1 MFFGTPWL
9 GHFPRLKRG
18 FSGIE
23 ESASDFTFSLEV
35 RNYNKGLMKKLV
47 FLMAALAIVGCTKQ
61 GGTEDQYD
69 STTGSSR
76 TNNTYRATPDSSP
89 SSTVTNSSSSSST
102 NTPSLPQ

>member
-1 MFFGTPWL
+1 MRKDRRVL
-9 GHFPRLKRG
+9 GSTLSK
-18 FSGIE
+18 
-23 ESASDFTFSLEV
+23 
-35 RNYNKGLMKKLV
+35 NYNKGLMKKLV

-76 TNNTYRATPDSSP
+76 TNNTYRTTPDSSP
-89 SSTVTNSSSSSST
+89 SSTITNLNSST

>member
-1 MFFGTPWL
+1 
-9 GHFPRLKRG
+9 
-18 FSGIE
+18 
-23 ESASDFTFSLEV
+23 
-35 RNYNKGLMKKLV
+35 MKKLL

-69 STTGSSR
+69 STTGSSV

-89 SSTVTNSSSSSST
+89 SVTDTNLNSST